1 MKGSRLSP
9 REKECLRWIAQ
20 GRDVSETALATGLSE
35 HTVRTYLRAARM
47 KLDCVT
53 VSQAIYKAT
62 VSGLLDHMPVSR

>member
-9 REKECLRWIAQ
+9 REEECLGWIAQ
-20 GRDVSETALATGLSE
+20 GRDVPGTAVAMSLSE
-35 HTVRTYLRAARM
+35 HTVRTYLKTARA

-62 VSGLLDHMPVSR
+62 VSGLFDHMPVSR